1 MIACQ
6 FEGDDICR
14 AADFEVRGYAPALDM
29 CRRLL
34 AEGFDP
40 ATPLEVYR
48 GDVLCLRISSIG
60 YGAGLCVEDDKIGR
74 PRFARRR
81 SRVPVGLEGCVPE
94 TTPASVCPLRNG
106 PSGAL
111 AEGGV

>member
-1 MIACQ
+1 MRLTAIACQ

-14 AADFEVRGYAPALDM
+14 TADFEVRGYAPALDM

-40 ATPLEVYR
+40 ATPLEAYR

-60 YGAGLCVEDDKIGR
+60 YGAGLCVRDSLIGR
-74 PRFARRR
+74 PMFARRPR
-81 SRVPVGLEGCVPE
+81 RLCAEPEGAAREPVP
-94 TTPASVCPLRNG
+94 ADCP
-106 PSGAL
+106 
-111 AEGGV
+111 